1 MCNRTHWSLSPFMLQ
16 ADGFCGL
23 MKKDHDL
30 AHAGRFIRFNI
41 AIGKASIST
50 SKNNKGY
57 KTRSTRNDIAHVNE
71 MSITDPSSSNVSHS
85 GPGRVRPLYVTI
97 SQKSSINQNFH
108 SGSTSMAQGTKVRD
122 ETTRFV
128 KKRSSGAQ

>member
-16 ADGFCGL
+16 ADGFCSL

-50 SKNNKGY
+50 SKNKKGY

-71 MSITDPSSSNVSHS
+71 KSITDLS
-85 GPGRVRPLYVTI
+85 
-97 SQKSSINQNFH
+97 SSINVITLGSGPRASVICDDIPKIKYKSELPLWIYFH
-108 SGSTSMAQGTKVRD
+108 GPRD
-122 ETTRFV
+122 
-128 KKRSSGAQ
+128 

>member
-16 ADGFCGL
+16 ADGFCSL

-50 SKNNKGY
+50 SKNKKGY

-71 MSITDPSSSNVSHS
+71 EYYRSVVVHQRDHT
-85 GPGRVRPLYVTI
+85 RVRAACVRYMRRYP
-97 SQKSSINQNFH
+97 KNQ
-108 SGSTSMAQGTKVRD
+108 V
-122 ETTRFV
+122 
-128 KKRSSGAQ
+128 